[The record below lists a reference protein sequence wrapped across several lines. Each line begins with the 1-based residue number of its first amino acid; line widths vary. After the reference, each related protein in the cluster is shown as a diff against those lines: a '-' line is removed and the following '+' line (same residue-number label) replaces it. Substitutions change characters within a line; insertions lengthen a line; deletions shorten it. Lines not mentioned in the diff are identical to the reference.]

1 MTLLEKHERFITLW
15 RIALPHVTEPT
26 IQDTARWSAYPPE
39 SVERAIMRTARR
51 FAANRL
57 PPRFEPLEAFKYVSS
72 VARGDSATAQMKE
85 VA

>member
-1 MTLLEKHERFITLW
+1 MTLIEKHERFTTLW

-51 FAANRL
+51 FSVSRL
-57 PPRFEPLEAFKYVSS
+57 SPRFEPLEAFKYVSS
-72 VARGDSATAQMKE
+72 VARCDNTKESA
-85 VA
+85 